1 MNPILHPV
9 VALSLSVLFLACS
22 GGQAEIQTQVGVEI
36 PPEAGAE
43 TGANKPIGSV
53 EVSDAEMKAAKRR
66 AKKASAVKAGPKP
79 GSGHKNAASKEAP
92 PDKDDEIYDDPAP
105 PPEKAAV
112 NEPPIDPNP
121 PKDVPTPVDVALPP
135 LDALTA
141 ASGLRSKVLQ
151 PGTGEAHPGED
162 DTVVVHY
169 SGWTT
174 DGKRF
179 DSSVTRGQAL
189 RIPLKSVV
197 EGFRE
202 GVMLMVVGEK
212 RRLWIP
218 QNLAYKGQK
227 GAPAGTLVFDLE
239 LLGIQ

>member
-1 MNPILHPV
+1 MNMILRAVLP
-9 VALSLSVLFLACS
+9 LSLSLLLACS

-43 TGANKPIGSV
+43 QGANKPIGSV

-66 AKKASAVKAGPKP
+66 AKKASAVKAGPRP

-92 PDKDDEIYDDPAP
+92 KDKDDEIDDDSP
-105 PPEKAAV
+105 PVAEKTPLKEV
-112 NEPPIDPNP
+112 PIDPNP
-121 PKDVPTPVDVALPP
+121 PKNVPTPVDVALPP
-135 LDALTA
+135 LDAATA

-151 PGTGEAHPGED
+151 AGTAETHPGED
-162 DTVVVHY
+162 DTVLVHY

-174 DGKRF
+174 DGKLF
-179 DSSVTRGQAL
+179 DSSVLRGQAL

-202 GVMLMVVGEK
+202 GVILMVVGEK

-218 QNLAYKGQK
+218 ENLAYKGQK

-239 LLGIQ
+239 LLGIE

>member
-1 MNPILHPV
+1 MNPILPT
-9 VALSLSVLFLACS
+9 LLSVFLMLACS

-43 TGANKPIGSV
+43 EGANKPIGSV

-79 GSGHKNAASKEAP
+79 GSGHKNAGSKEAP
-92 PDKDDEIYDDPAP
+92 KDKDDEIDDDPAP
-105 PPEKAAV
+105 PAPEKAAA

-121 PKDVPTPVDVALPP
+121 PKNVPTPVDVALPP
-135 LDALTA
+135 LDAVA
-141 ASGLRSKVLQ
+141 AANGLRSKVLQ

-162 DTVVVHY
+162 DTVLVHY
-169 SGWTT
+169 TGWTT
-174 DGKRF
+174 DGKLF
-179 DSSVTRGQAL
+179 DSSVLRGQAL

-218 QNLAYKGQK
+218 ENLAYKGQK

-239 LLGIQ
+239 LLGIE